1 MRSATPHGQDGFT
14 MVEMLIAL
22 SIFLLI
28 LMGVFQI
35 FEPSNAAYVS
45 SERKLGV
52 QQNARIA
59 MDMMVRQIRTAGFFP
74 ENLTTDTT
82 DDVANPVG
90 VQIATNAALAVA
102 GDLDGSCATLPAG
115 PCAGASKAFVFC
127 LDNSGLGLRRVNAV
141 LNAATGVA
149 ASYVCSGGDLLAESV
164 TSLGFAYYDA
174 NNNPVPSPPT
184 APYQLDGQAAE
195 AAPAFLDTTQRA
207 SVRRVVITL
216 TARESVPNQPA
227 QTYTLTSDVRLRNP

>member
-1 MRSATPHGQDGFT
+1 MRSATLHGQDGFT

-35 FEPSNAAYVS
+35 FEPTNAAYVS

-174 NNNPVPSPPT
+174 NNNPIPSPP
-184 APYQLDGQAAE
+184 ALDGQPAE
-195 AAPAFLDTTQRA
+195 AVPALNDTTQR
-207 SVRRVVITL
+207 SVVRRVVITL

>member
-59 MDMMVRQIRTAGFFP
+59 MDMIVRQIRMAGYFP
-74 ENLTTDTT
+74 ENFDTDTT
-82 DDVANPVG
+82 NDVANS
-90 VQIATNAALAVA
+90 VQIAT
-102 GDLDGSCATLPAG
+102 DTRSEE
-115 PCAGASKAFVFC
+115 
-127 LDNSGLGLRRVNAV
+127 RRV
-141 LNAATGVA
+141 GKECR
-149 ASYVCSGGDLLAESV
+149 SRW
-164 TSLGFAYYDA
+164 
-174 NNNPVPSPPT
+174 SP
-184 APYQLDGQAAE
+184 YH
-195 AAPAFLDTTQRA
+195 
-207 SVRRVVITL
+207 
-216 TARESVPNQPA
+216 
-227 QTYTLTSDVRLRNP
+227 

>member
-1 MRSATPHGQDGFT
+1 MRPAPPHGQDGFT
-14 MVEMLIAL
+14 MIEMLIAL

-59 MDMMVRQIRTAGFFP
+59 MDMIVRQIRMAGYFP
-74 ENLTTDTT
+74 ENFDTDTT
-82 DDVANPVG
+82 NDVANS
-90 VQIATNAALAVA
+90 VQIATDTAMAIA
-102 GDLDGSCATLPAG
+102 GDLDGSNT
-115 PCAGASKAFVFC
+115 SNAFLFC
-127 LDNSGLGLRRVNAV
+127 LSTSGLRRVKGA
-141 LNAATGVA
+141 LGVA
-149 ASYVCSGGDLLAESV
+149 TSYQCNSGDILAESV

-184 APYQLDGQAAE
+184 APYQLDGQAAG
-195 AAPAFLDTTQRA
+195 AAPAFLDTTQRSA
-207 SVRRVVITL
+207 VRRVVITL

>member
-1 MRSATPHGQDGFT
+1 MRAATLHGQDGFT

-59 MDMMVRQIRTAGFFP
+59 MDMMVRQIRMAGFFP

-82 DDVANPVG
+82 DDVANPVR
-90 VQIATNAALAVA
+90 VQIGTDAALAVP
-102 GDLDGSCATLPAG
+102 GDLDGSCTTLPTG
-115 PCAGASKAFVFC
+115 PCAGASKAFIFC
-127 LDNSGLGLRRVNAV
+127 LDSSGLRRVKVA
-141 LNAATGVA
+141 LNALTGVA
-149 ASYVCSGGDLLAESV
+149 ASYQCSSGDILAESV
-164 TSLGFAYYDA
+164 TSLSFAYYDV
-174 NNNPVPSPPT
+174 N
-184 APYQLDGQAAE
+184 
-195 AAPAFLDTTQRA
+195 
-207 SVRRVVITL
+207 
-216 TARESVPNQPA
+216 
-227 QTYTLTSDVRLRNP
+227 